1 MEQMR
6 NEINELIEQSKQKAK
21 VLTEALPYI
30 RRFNNCYV
38 VVKYGGSAMK
48 DKNLQKSVIRDVALL
63 KLVGMKPIIVHG
75 GGKEISKWVRMAG
88 KEPEFY
94 HGLRVTDKETME
106 VAEMVL
112 FKVNQE
118 LVAMMAEV
126 GVKAVGLSGKDAEMI
141 RVKKKEM
148 PGKDLGYVGEVKSVD
163 TPLLEALIEDDFV
176 PVISPIGLGDN
187 YEPYNINAD
196 DTACAVAEALNAE
209 KLVFLTD
216 IEGVFV
222 DPEDKSTLIS
232 EMDLK
237 QAKEFIDNGV
247 VGGGMLPKLKNC
259 IEAIEGGV
267 SRVHILDGRLTNC
280 LLLEFFTEKGI
291 GTAILKEPLFDK
303 PLFNE
308 EDEEGC

>member
-75 GGKEISKWVRMAG
+75 GGKEISKWVRMSG

-163 TPLLEALIEDDFV
+163 TTLLEALIEDDFV

-187 YEPYNINAD
+187 YEPYNI
-196 DTACAVAEALNAE
+196 
-209 KLVFLTD
+209 
-216 IEGVFV
+216 
-222 DPEDKSTLIS
+222 
-232 EMDLK
+232 
-237 QAKEFIDNGV
+237 
-247 VGGGMLPKLKNC
+247 
-259 IEAIEGGV
+259 
-267 SRVHILDGRLTNC
+267 C
-280 LLLEFFTEKGI
+280 LLYTSD
-291 GTAILKEPLFDK
+291 AA
-303 PLFNE
+303 
-308 EDEEGC
+308 DE

>member
-75 GGKEISKWVRMAG
+75 GGKEISKWVRMSG

-163 TPLLEALIEDDFV
+163 TTLLEALIEDDFV

-303 PLFNE
+303 

>member
-75 GGKEISKWVRMAG
+75 GGKEISK
-88 KEPEFY
+88 
-94 HGLRVTDKETME
+94 ETME

-148 PGKDLGYVGEVKSVD
+148 PGKELGYVGEVKSVD
-163 TPLLEALIEDDFV
+163 TTLLEALIEDDFV

-216 IEGVFV
+216 IEGVF
-222 DPEDKSTLIS
+222 
-232 EMDLK
+232 
-237 QAKEFIDNGV
+237 GV

>member
-75 GGKEISKWVRMAG
+75 GGKEISKWVRMSG

-118 LVAMMAEV
+118 LVAMISRPSASV
-126 GVKAVGLSGKDAEMI
+126 IVFRTALYNFFSSMI
-141 RVKKKEM
+141 
-148 PGKDLGYVGEVKSVD
+148 
-163 TPLLEALIEDDFV
+163 
-176 PVISPIGLGDN
+176 
-187 YEPYNINAD
+187 
-196 DTACAVAEALNAE
+196 
-209 KLVFLTD
+209 
-216 IEGVFV
+216 
-222 DPEDKSTLIS
+222 
-232 EMDLK
+232 
-237 QAKEFIDNGV
+237 
-247 VGGGMLPKLKNC
+247 
-259 IEAIEGGV
+259 
-267 SRVHILDGRLTNC
+267 
-280 LLLEFFTEKGI
+280 FFTSKCMFQITNGAAKRNFGQPHFSAS
-291 GTAILKEPLFDK
+291 GTIYGD
-303 PLFNE
+303 
-308 EDEEGC
+308 

>member
-75 GGKEISKWVRMAG
+75 GGKEISKWVRMSG

-163 TPLLEALIEDDFV
+163 TTLLEALIEDD
-176 PVISPIGLGDN
+176 
-187 YEPYNINAD
+187 INAD

>member
-1 MEQMR
+1 MEQMV

-75 GGKEISKWVRMAG
+75 GGKEISKWVRMSG

-148 PGKDLGYVGEVKSVD
+148 PGKDLGYVGEVKS
-163 TPLLEALIEDDFV
+163 
-176 PVISPIGLGDN
+176 
-187 YEPYNINAD
+187 
-196 DTACAVAEALNAE
+196 
-209 KLVFLTD
+209 
-216 IEGVFV
+216 
-222 DPEDKSTLIS
+222 
-232 EMDLK
+232 
-237 QAKEFIDNGV
+237 
-247 VGGGMLPKLKNC
+247 
-259 IEAIEGGV
+259 
-267 SRVHILDGRLTNC
+267 C
-280 LLLEFFTEKGI
+280 LLYTS
-291 GTAILKEPLFDK
+291 PSPRD
-303 PLFNE
+303 
-308 EDEEGC
+308 CS

>member
-1 MEQMR
+1 MNQAEQ
-6 NEINELIEQSKQKAK
+6 IEQSKQKAE

-48 DKNLQKSVIRDVALL
+48 DKELQKSVIRDVALL
-63 KLVGMKPIIVHG
+63 KLIGMKPIIVHG
-75 GGKEISKWVRMAG
+75 GGKEISKWVRMSG

-94 HGLRVTDKETME
+94 HGLRVTDKDTME

-118 LVAMMAEV
+118 LVAMMAEA

-141 RVKKKEM
+141 HVTKKEV
-148 PGKDLGYVGEVKSVD
+148 PGKDLGYVGEVKKVD
-163 TPLLEALIEDDFV
+163 TELLEALIQDDFV
-176 PVISPIGLGDN
+176 PVISPIGLGDDF
-187 YEPYNINAD
+187 EPYNINAD
-196 DTACAVAEALNAE
+196 DTACAVASALNAE

-232 EMDLK
+232 EMDLA
-237 QAKEFIDNGV
+237 QAREFIARGV
-247 VGGGMLPKLKNC
+247 VGGGMLPKLQNC
-259 IEAIEGGV
+259 IEAIENGVARVRVLDGGV
-267 SRVHILDGRLTNC
+267 PHC
-280 LLLEFFTEKGI
+280 LLLEFFTEKGV
-291 GTAILKEPLFDK
+291 GTAILKEPLF
-303 PLFNE
+303 
-308 EDEEGC
+308 

>member
-75 GGKEISKWVRMAG
+75 GGKEISKWVRMSG

-163 TPLLEALIEDDFV
+163 TTLLEALIEDDFV

-196 DTACAVAEALNAE
+196 DTACAVAEALNAAAE
-209 KLVFLTD
+209 ERFLETGHPKD
-216 IEGVFV
+216 LTLFWVAGTGNKDGSHADHYAHEGMVKKVIGGHFNFV
-222 DPEDKSTLIS
+222 PKICEMLSENKIDRKS
-232 EMDLK
+232 
-237 QAKEFIDNGV
+237 V
-247 VGGGMLPKLKNC
+247 V
-259 IEAIEGGV
+259 
-267 SRVHILDGRLTNC
+267 
-280 LLLEFFTEKGI
+280 
-291 GTAILKEPLFDK
+291 
-303 PLFNE
+303 
-308 EDEEGC
+308 

>member
-75 GGKEISKWVRMAG
+75 GGKEISKWVRMSG

-163 TPLLEALIEDDFV
+163 TTLLEALIEDDFV
-176 PVISPIGLGDN
+176 
-187 YEPYNINAD
+187 
-196 DTACAVAEALNAE
+196 
-209 KLVFLTD
+209 
-216 IEGVFV
+216 
-222 DPEDKSTLIS
+222 STLIS

>member
-1 MEQMR
+1 MEQMG
-6 NEINELIEQSKQKAK
+6 NEIEELIEQSKQKAK

-30 RRFNNCYV
+30 RRFNNSYV

-75 GGKEISKWVRMAG
+75 GGKEISKWVRMSG

-141 RVKKKEM
+141 RVKKK
-148 PGKDLGYVGEVKSVD
+148 
-163 TPLLEALIEDDFV
+163 DFV

-187 YEPYNINAD
+187 YEAYNINAD

-232 EMDLK
+232 EMNLK

-303 PLFNE
+303 PLFS

>member
-75 GGKEISKWVRMAG
+75 GGKEISKWVRMSG

-148 PGKDLGYVGEVKSVD
+148 PGKDL
-163 TPLLEALIEDDFV
+163 V